1 MPDRR
6 SAKAIYLATILC
18 LVVVTLWLRLV
29 NLGYSDYQGDEIKAL
44 ATPAS
49 GQSLVQ
55 FLLEQRKGPTQ
66 FVISYG
72 LQRIYP
78 AMDNEFF
85 TRLPF
90 ALAGALAIGVFYLLV
105 ELHFGKRIGLVAAI
119 LLSING
125 LMVGLSRIVQYQPLV
140 ILFSLLTLYFFSLA
154 EKSRRWQVGGIYLG
168 MVCWA
173 AALLTHYDG
182 IFIAPMAI
190 VLLARWYRRK
200 TDLPARLRV
209 KHLLLPALLAI
220 LLLVIFYG
228 PYVYAL
234 SGSTLSYFW
243 LRIAGEGE
251 QAGTPSSLFTFR
263 LYNPLLA
270 IYACLFFGALSVFRM
285 RKLWSIWLWL
295 LFPWLVLE
303 VLLADPGTHIYAY
316 VIPATILAAQGIDV
330 CAVFASKL
338 IKDQRSEVIIYAGAA
353 GILAFLALVSH
364 LIFIDHS
371 PEYPWEERRILSWT
385 IGKPDPEYR
394 MWVFGFPYNRQWEEI
409 GKFVSKEPGT
419 GYYATNENKSI
430 AEYFVPYPF
439 DINRA
444 GYYIHVYHPQ
454 SFRDKLA
461 DDKIRYWMKNYVPV
475 KTIQNQGNVV
485 AEIYQ
490 MPAGNVDE
498 IRKMGY

>member
-1 MPDRR
+1 MPLRI
-6 SAKAIYLATILC
+6 SPKAINLATILC
-18 LVVVTLWLRLV
+18 LGFVTLWLRLV

-49 GQSLVQ
+49 GQSLVD

-66 FVISYG
+66 FVISY
-72 LQRIYP
+72 LMQKVYP
-78 AMDNEFF
+78 ALDNEFF

-90 ALAGALAIGVFYLLV
+90 ALAGIIAIGVFYLLV
-105 ELHFGKRIGLVAAI
+105 EMHFGKRIALTAAL

-125 LMVGLSRIVQYQPLV
+125 LLVGLSRIVQYQSFV

-154 EKSRRWQVGGIYLG
+154 GQSRRWQVIGIYLG

-173 AALLTHYDG
+173 TALLTHYDG

-190 VLLARWYRRK
+190 YLLARWFRSK
-200 TDLPARLRV
+200 NDLPGSARL
-209 KHLLLPALLAI
+209 KHLILPALLAI
-220 LLLVIFYG
+220 ALLAMFYG
-228 PYVYAL
+228 PYLVAL
-234 SGSTLSYFW
+234 SGSTLGYFS
-243 LRIAGEGE
+243 LRIAGEGDG
-251 QAGTPSSLFTFR
+251 AGTPSSLFTFK

-270 IYACLFFGALSVFRM
+270 TVVYLVFGALSLFRI
-285 RKLWSIWLWL
+285 RKLWSVWLWF
-295 LFPWLVLE
+295 LFPWFILE
-303 VLLADPGTHIYAY
+303 VLLADPGTHIYTY
-316 VIPATILAAQGIDV
+316 VIPATILVAEGIEI
-330 CAVFASKL
+330 CASFAGRW
-338 IKDQRSEVIIYAGAA
+338 IKNQKGESLVYAGVAV
-353 GILAFLALVSH
+353 ILVFLALISH

-371 PEYPWEERRILSWT
+371 PEYPWEERRILFWT
-385 IGKPDPEYR
+385 VGKPDPEYR
-394 MWVFGFPYNRQWEEI
+394 MWVFGFPYNRQWEAI
-409 GKFVSKEPGT
+409 GEYVSSQAGT

-444 GYYIHVYHPQ
+444 GYYIHIYHPQ

-461 DDKIRYWMKNYVPV
+461 DDKIRYWMKNYAPM
-475 KTIQNQGNVV
+475 KTIQNQGKVL
-485 AEIYQ
+485 AEIYL